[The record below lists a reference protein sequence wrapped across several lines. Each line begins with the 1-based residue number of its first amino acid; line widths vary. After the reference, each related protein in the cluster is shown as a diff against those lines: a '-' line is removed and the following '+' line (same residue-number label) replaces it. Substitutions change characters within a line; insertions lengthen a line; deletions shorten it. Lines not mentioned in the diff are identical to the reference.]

1 MTKGLSPY
9 QIKLKARIEQNLK
22 KRMASGVSDR
32 LSSTLEK
39 VRTLDLELFFILV
52 IVIIFYRTRSRLSS
66 LNFKHEANWER
77 KGSALAARVPR
88 PRFQLQQSVKTKR
101 CPYKRPCHPSS
112 IKSAAKGN
120 NRQMQHPR
128 QIVFPLRGLGW
139 LWFCKLIRE

>member
-66 LNFKHEANWER
+66 LNFKHEAN
-77 KGSALAARVPR
+77 
-88 PRFQLQQSVKTKR
+88 
-101 CPYKRPCHPSS
+101 
-112 IKSAAKGN
+112 
-120 NRQMQHPR
+120 
-128 QIVFPLRGLGW
+128 
-139 LWFCKLIRE
+139 